1 MQMALKLARKGV
13 IRQSGRARGG
23 AVLVVEGKPTGYG
36 QTNAAVGQP
45 AALVALPEGRPS
57 DPGATLY
64 TNIEPCLDTEQP
76 DEYLSRFMELA
87 PKHIV
92 VGVQSPTGR
101 DASSQILSR
110 LASSG
115 VTIETGVCEEECLQ
129 VNEVYYKYQRSG
141 MPFVTIKFA
150 ASLDGRI
157 ATSTGDSQWIS
168 SPGSL
173 RFAHELRR
181 EHQAVLVGIGTALAD
196 DPQLTVRL
204 VKGPNPIRVVA
215 DTSLRIPVNARVLL
229 DCQTQQ
235 TIIATTEDADLSR
248 VSALERLG
256 AEVLVLPRAPRI
268 GLQADASGRQ
278 TGEHPDRYGV
288 DLSRLI
294 AALGERNI
302 ASLLVEGGSGIITSL
317 LASRSVDRIVSVI
330 APKIIGTGIEAIGD
344 LGIKHLRN
352 AITFSSVKTGRLGR
366 DVVFDGRVCWASG
379 TV

>member
-1 MQMALKLARKGV
+1 MAA
-13 IRQSGRARGG
+13 
-23 AVLVVEGKPTGYG
+23 
-36 QTNAAVGQP
+36 GQP

-57 DPGATLY
+57 EPGGTLY
-64 TNIEPCLDTEQP
+64 TNIEPCLDTDQP

-115 VTIETGVCEEECLQ
+115 ITIETGVCEEECLQ
-129 VNEVYYKYQRSG
+129 VNEVYYKYRRSR

-157 ATSTGDSQWIS
+157 ATSTGNSQWIS

-268 GLQADASGRQ
+268 GLPADASRRQ
-278 TGEHPDRYGV
+278 TGPGTEHPDRYGV
-288 DLSRLI
+288 DLSRLL

-317 LASRSVDRIVSVI
+317 LASRSVERIVAVI
-330 APKIIGTGIEAIGD
+330 APKIIGSGIEAIGD
-344 LGIKHLRN
+344 LGIRQLRD
-352 AITFSSVKTGRLGR
+352 AITFSSVKTGRLGG
-366 DVVFDGRVCWASG
+366 DVVFDGRVCWAAG
-379 TV
+379 IV